1 MSAEQRSRAVWGIVY
16 DLAEEG
22 RADYLA
28 WFHDVHI
35 DEKLARD
42 GYTWAAHYQ
51 VVTPQGEPAAIAGSG
66 NGHIGYIALFGGDDT
81 AVFLDPSPAQL
92 KPKQPQLSRDMM
104 GMRIGSRSF
113 IAAEEW
119 HCDAADDTGARGHEA
134 LSLTWSESGANDE
147 TFGAWCVQDL
157 KPSLLKATGFQTTS
171 KLLSATGPAKHVV
184 LSEFNSLEALAAFD
198 THMAQNKKASEMRE
212 LRGDLAGTPLCAT
225 RIWPPAD

>member
-35 DEKLARD
+35 GEKLARD

-134 LSLTWSESGANDE
+134 LSLT
-147 TFGAWCVQDL
+147 
-157 KPSLLKATGFQTTS
+157 LLKATGFQTAS